1 VRDLA
6 SLSSKISTLD
16 YRYFVADYFL
26 VRGYFAEEEKKEA

>member
-16 YRYFVADYFL
+16 RYYFVADYFL
-26 VRGYFAEEEKKEA
+26 VRSRFAEEKEEA